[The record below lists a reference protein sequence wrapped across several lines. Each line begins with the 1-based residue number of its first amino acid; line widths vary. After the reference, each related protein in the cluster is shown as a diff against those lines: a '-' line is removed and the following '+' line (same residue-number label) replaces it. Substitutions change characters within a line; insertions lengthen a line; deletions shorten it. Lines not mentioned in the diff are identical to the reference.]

1 MAFRILVGSY
11 KDYDLSTH
19 VIEDG
24 YLCVDVSDGTL
35 KIGNGTTAGG
45 TSVGGSGGGGVTVQ
59 DEGGALSTTGTILN
73 FVGSGVV
80 ATGTGATKTITI
92 AGGGGSNPGFSTAG
106 GNFTVNAGV
115 TTVIDTFNI
124 NTNTKLSE

>member
-1 MAFRILVGSY
+1 MAFRKLVGSY

-19 VIEDG
+19 IIEDG

-45 TSVGGSGGGGVTVQ
+45 TSVGGSGSSGVTVQ
-59 DEGGALSTTGTILN
+59 DEGGALSTTGTTLN

-80 ATGTGATKTITI
+80 ATGTGATKTITV
-92 AGGGGSNPGFSTAG
+92 AGGGGTGLDGGTADSTYG
-106 GNFTVNAGV
+106 GV
-115 TTVIDTFNI
+115 TAI
-124 NTNTKLSE
+124 NGGDAT